1 MTNTKIMIDLWQQAG
16 QSIDD
21 QQRLRIFA
29 LLTESEQKKLLDQIR
44 SEVIREPF
52 IV

>member
-1 MTNTKIMIDLWQQAG
+1 MTNTQILVDLWAKAG
-16 QSIDD
+16 QTVDD
-21 QQRLRIFA
+21 QRLRIFA
-29 LLTESEQKKLLDQIR
+29 LLTESEQRKLLDQIR